1 MGIPGVL
8 SRTEVAHGAHYG
20 PLYFGEMGAQALKLE
35 GIAQAEARRRLAV
48 SRLSGGRERA
58 LLRLPLNEGLAMPQ
72 EMKPGAW
79 WTRTINGSWPTSRK
93 HEAPVGGWMKRGSR
107 W

>member
-1 MGIPGVL
+1 
-8 SRTEVAHGAHYG
+8 
-20 PLYFGEMGAQALKLE
+20 MGAQALKLE

-58 LLRLPLNEGLAMPQ
+58 MLRLALNEGLAMPQ

-79 WTRTINGSWPTSRK
+79 WTRTINGSWPTSRE